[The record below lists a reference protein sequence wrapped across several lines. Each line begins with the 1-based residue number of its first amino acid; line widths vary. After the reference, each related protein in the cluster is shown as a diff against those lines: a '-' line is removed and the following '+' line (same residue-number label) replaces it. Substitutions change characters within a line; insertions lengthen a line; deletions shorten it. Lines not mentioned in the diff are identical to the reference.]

1 MWKTFVLLVG
11 MAVCAAGCFG
21 RPTTI
26 SVPRDIAR
34 QCAGHCSRLGMRMG
48 AVVIIMNSAGCVCE
62 RGQIGKATRFG
73 AAAVAGGAII
83 RAAEEEQRRRRQSS
97 SN

>member
-1 MWKTFVLLVG
+1 
-11 MAVCAAGCFG
+11 
-21 RPTTI
+21 
-26 SVPRDIAR
+26 
-34 QCAGHCSRLGMRMG
+34 MRMG

-62 RGQIGKATRFG
+62 RGQIGKMTRFG

-83 RAAEEEQRRRRQSS
+83 RAAEEERRRRSQSS